1 MDTIIVNPKI
11 FSEIKNKLDLCLS
24 NELKIKFD
32 EIKAIIKNNSGY
44 TYYDKNKNRYNRK
57 KDYKKNIPQWRY
69 EKKNIIKKVIN
80 SDIDKY
86 NYEINSLLNKLSRK
100 NFDEISKKIL
110 EYYTKTTDQESL
122 NTLINNFIDSVFSKA
137 VVQPIYCPFYVK
149 FIKIFNEKFNIDS
162 IIKLKCDDFKK
173 VIDKTTKNIK
183 ENQTAQE
190 EYDEFCE
197 NNVKKMTKKG
207 FSQFI
212 GELFNNQL
220 INETL
225 IIHSIDFFIN
235 NLEKI
240 ISNCDEEEQIENIII
255 CLDKIIKTTSEKLKS
270 INFNFKAINLKIN
283 VCYKSYNKSK
293 RLKYKI
299 LDITEYLEQI

>member
-11 FSEIKNKLDLCLS
+11 FSELKNKIELS
-24 NELKIKFD
+24 LSDELRLKFD

-44 TYYDKNKNRYNRK
+44 TYYDKNKNKYNRK
-57 KDYKKNIPQWRY
+57 KEYKKNVTQWRH

-86 NYEINSLLNKLSRK
+86 NYEINSLLNKLSSK
-100 NFDEISKKIL
+100 NFDEISKRIL

-122 NTLINNFIDSVFSKA
+122 DKLINHFIDSIFSKA
-137 VVQPIYCPFYVK
+137 VIQPIYCPFYVK

-162 IIKLKCDDFKK
+162 MIKLKCDDFKK

-197 NNVKKMTKKG
+197 NNVKKMTKQG

-225 IIHSIDFFIN
+225 IIQSIDFFIN

-255 CLDKIIKTTSEKLKS
+255 CLDKIIKTTSVNLKT
-270 INFNFKAINLKIN
+270 IDFDFREINLKIN

-299 LDITEYLEQI
+299 LDIIEYIEKI